1 MQSPNSP
8 ASASNNREIR
18 NDFSRVCILTSGVQT
33 AVLHLVSVWME
44 TFKRFLVRME
54 SGELASR
61 HHPSF

>member
-1 MQSPNSP
+1 VQSPNSP